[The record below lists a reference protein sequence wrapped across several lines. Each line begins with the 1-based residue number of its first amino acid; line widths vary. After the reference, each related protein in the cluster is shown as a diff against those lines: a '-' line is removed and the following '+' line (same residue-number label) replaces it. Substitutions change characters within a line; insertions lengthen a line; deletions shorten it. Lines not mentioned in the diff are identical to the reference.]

1 MKIVN
6 FLFLLGNNKVKMC
19 RIKLPY
25 GEVIDKNRE
34 TAKLDLPR
42 NYRATEYFQFL
53 PYLNDAEKPNFETFI
68 NNVINNT
75 TIDKTFEII
84 YLQLEI

>member
-1 MKIVN
+1 MKIVI
-6 FLFLLGNNKVKMC
+6 FLFLLGNNKAKMS

-42 NYRATEYFQFL
+42 NYRTTEYFQFL
-53 PYLNDAEKPNFETFI
+53 PYLNDGEKPNFETFI
-68 NNVINNT
+68 SNVINNT
-75 TIDKTFEII
+75 TIHKTFEII